1 MKKIFLLML
10 VLMLGLCLLFVSC
23 GKASED
29 DEDKIDS
36 DEKGDKD
43 EADGTDSDDDGKTED
58 NTVKY
63 DYDMSTYISIP
74 DYKSHTFDINEDEI
88 KIAISAY
95 LINYASEYSVNRGDK
110 IQVDMKFY
118 MPVDSVVDAKGEEII
133 ELRQEGIWL
142 QSVATPNANGDYQIS
157 SQLEN
162 ALLNAKIGITVSK
175 LLTLDDKFF
184 DENYRNK
191 KLFVDMT
198 VKNKICE
205 KGDVLTASYTGYF
218 VDENGEIV
226 KENGEDKTFDTSV
239 NSPFFIGSH
248 LAIDDFEKGL
258 VGMTLG
264 EEKDIYATFP
274 NDYEAMPSLAGKR
287 VLFKVKIKS
296 YYTPP
301 SYNDE
306 FVKNYFNG
314 FETVDEFEES
324 LMKEYI
330 REKVYD
336 FIDKNAQ
343 ALKYPSKE
351 YEMANEQLE
360 EVAKPFIEQYGM
372 TVDEYIESNY
382 SMTRDEY
389 IKANMKT
396 EMIFYAL
403 RHMIG
408 TDAVPTETEIAIERQ
423 KLIDQYTRDYMMD
436 EDLAQSQAKKKAS
449 EYVEALGEN
458 YIYENV
464 MYSKIDEIIP
474 NQVKTNLIPSEKEY
488 VWEINK

>member
-191 KLFVDMT
+191 KLFVDLT

-205 KGDVLTASYTGYF
+205 EGDVLTASYYKLPPR
-218 VDENGEIV
+218 
-226 KENGEDKTFDTSV
+226 KEKS
-239 NSPFFIGSH
+239 I
-248 LAIDDFEKGL
+248 IKQ
-258 VGMTLG
+258 
-264 EEKDIYATFP
+264 
-274 NDYEAMPSLAGKR
+274 
-287 VLFKVKIKS
+287 KS
-296 YYTPP
+296 YILLT
-301 SYNDE
+301 
-306 FVKNYFNG
+306 KC
-314 FETVDEFEES
+314 
-324 LMKEYI
+324 K
-330 REKVYD
+330 
-336 FIDKNAQ
+336 
-343 ALKYPSKE
+343 
-351 YEMANEQLE
+351 
-360 EVAKPFIEQYGM
+360 
-372 TVDEYIESNY
+372 
-382 SMTRDEY
+382 
-389 IKANMKT
+389 
-396 EMIFYAL
+396 
-403 RHMIG
+403 
-408 TDAVPTETEIAIERQ
+408 
-423 KLIDQYTRDYMMD
+423 
-436 EDLAQSQAKKKAS
+436 
-449 EYVEALGEN
+449 
-458 YIYENV
+458 
-464 MYSKIDEIIP
+464 
-474 NQVKTNLIPSEKEY
+474 
-488 VWEINK
+488 